1 VETRLHVRHKRLQS
15 QSSFS
20 SSLESV
26 GATFT
31 EPSAEITPANLVE
44 RRPGGE
50 EEARL
55 KDAFDGLGLVGL
67 STGDGD
73 QFLEGGAELFIVV
86 GTLFKQASVCGYAVE
101 ADIVGGFQRV
111 DRSEDID
118 GLDICV
124 LGYYG

>member
-1 VETRLHVRHKRLQS
+1 MLPRVLPVLPLTI
-15 QSSFS
+15 
-20 SSLESV
+20 V
-26 GATFT
+26 GICRSDIHGIQR
-31 EPSAEITPANLVE
+31 EDSARQLRVE
-44 RRPGGE
+44 RRPGRE

-55 KDAFDGLGLVGL
+55 KDTFDGLGLIGL
-67 STGDGD
+67 STGDSD
-73 QFLEGGAELFIVV
+73 QFLEGGGEFFIVV

-118 GLDICV
+118 GLDIGV